1 MSARI
6 ARGGPLSAAAVAIS
20 VAAGWVVGVRWLTT
34 WGQGPTMKL
43 GNTVAVVLAAV
54 ALALLAGDP
63 PRPGRR
69 PLTAVLS
76 VLVGLRG
83 VVVLAE
89 WATGHALTVDRL
101 VESRVAGDAV
111 ASRPSPHA
119 AIGLILLCGALL
131 TVDAERPVPRR
142 LHVGLV
148 GLLGTVVAFAGVGW
162 LFDSDTVTGGTSVG
176 GISLPAFVCFLG
188 LFVGLVGL
196 RPGRPPVAWLRG
208 DGAAATMLRRLV
220 PAAFIVPVLLG
231 GARLLGEE
239 AGWYDERFGLALFAT
254 SMIAVVLTIVFVT
267 ARTVR
272 TREREGTVLQ
282 ARLEATLDQL
292 PGAVFLCDTDGRLRS
307 VNRACAEAIGL
318 PATALV
324 GRRVDG
330 LTGYG
335 PLAELER
342 LDVDTVHRGA
352 VSREMDVR
360 HADGTVHHEVVTH
373 YPVRD
378 EDGALIGIGGIA
390 LDITARTVAE
400 RALSDA
406 EHRLR
411 QLLESAPDAM
421 VVAGEDGVIRT
432 VNAQAERLFGY
443 SREELVGS
451 PVDRLI
457 PTSRRE
463 AHAQHRAAFGS
474 APTARPMGAGRALR
488 ARRKDGSECPVEIS
502 LAPLQTEEGLL
513 VTAAIRDVTERA
525 RDEAEQ
531 AALRRV
537 ATAVAQDA
545 DPSAI
550 FELVAKEVAGV
561 LGVGH
566 GSVVRFESEES
577 GTVLGRWTPAG
588 PMHPGAPI
596 DLDDG
601 TAVGL
606 VAQTGRPARLDAY
619 PPGGSF
625 AVEQAR
631 AGLRSAVAAPIRVGG
646 RLWGAVAAATSAP
659 EPLPAEGEERVERFA
674 DLVATAISNA
684 QAWETL
690 ARQAAT
696 DAITG
701 VPNYRTFHSRLRD
714 EIERATRHR
723 RPLSVVLFD
732 LDRFK
737 LVNDTHGH
745 HAGDKV
751 LAAVARALAAEAR
764 GGEVVARVGG
774 EEFAWLLPETDALG
788 AFAAA
793 ERARRAVAALD
804 FGPIGR
810 VTVSAGVSSLEDS
823 GDGELLVQCADR
835 ALYWAKDAGRN
846 QTFRYTAET
855 QAALAEQPHRRERH
869 QSMNS
874 IRALAR
880 AIDAK
885 DIGTRSHSERVAALS
900 EELARRC
907 GWTSKRARQLHAAAL
922 LHDVGKIGIP
932 DSILLKPSSLTAD
945 EYEEIK
951 RHAEVGA
958 HIAAEVLDE
967 EPTRWVRHHHE
978 RWDGAGYPDGLAGHE
993 VPDGAQL
1000 LALADAWDVMTTAR
1014 SYQPTLTI
1022 EEARAECL
1030 AQRGAQFSPEAVDA
1044 LLALSADELAAIR
1057 PAVLGT

>member
-1 MSARI
+1 MSARL
-6 ARGGPLSAAAVAIS
+6 ARGGPPAAAAVAAS
-20 VAAGWVVGVRWLTT
+20 VAAGWVLGARWLTS
-34 WGQGPTMKL
+34 WGQGPTMKF
-43 GNTVAVVLAAV
+43 GTAAAVVIA
-54 ALALLAGDP
+54 ALAITLLAGDP
-63 PRPGRR
+63 PRASRR
-69 PLTAVLS
+69 PLTAVLA
-76 VLVGLRG
+76 VLVGIRG
-83 VVVLAE
+83 VVILAE

-101 VESRVAGDAV
+101 VASRVAGDAV
-111 ASRPSPHA
+111 ATQPSPHA
-119 AIGLILLCGALL
+119 AIGLVLLCGALL
-131 TVDAERPVPRR
+131 TVDAQHRLLRG
-142 LHVGLV
+142 LHVALT
-148 GLLGTVVAFAGVGW
+148 GLLGTIVAFAGVGW
-162 LFDSDTVTGGTSVG
+162 LFGSVSVTAGASVG
-176 GISLPAFVCFLG
+176 SISLPTFVCFLG

-196 RPGRPPVAWLRG
+196 RPDRPPVAWLRG

-220 PAAFIVPVLLG
+220 PTAFVAPVLLG

-272 TREREGTVLQ
+272 KREREGTVLQ

-292 PGAVFLCDTDGRLRS
+292 PGAVFLCDTDGQLQS

-318 PATALV
+318 PAAALV
-324 GRRVDG
+324 GRRVDS
-330 LTGYG
+330 LTSYG
-335 PLAELER
+335 PLAELQR
-342 LDVDTVHRGA
+342 LDVATVRYGA
-352 VSREMDVR
+352 ASREMDVR

-400 RALSDA
+400 RALADA
-406 EHRLR
+406 ERRLR

-432 VNAQAERLFGY
+432 VNAQAERLFGF

-451 PVDRLI
+451 SVDLLI
-457 PTSRRE
+457 PAARRG

-474 APTARPMGAGRALR
+474 APTARSMGAGRALR

-513 VTAAIRDVTERA
+513 VTASIRDVTERA

-566 GSVVRFESEES
+566 GSVVRFESEGS

-588 PMHPGAPI
+588 PSQPGAPI

-606 VAQTGRPARLDAY
+606 VAQSGRPARLDAY
-619 PPGGSF
+619 PRGGSF

-646 RLWGAVAAATSAP
+646 RLWGAVAAATSAA
-659 EPLPAEGEERVERFA
+659 EPLPAEDEARVERFA

-701 VPNYRTFHSRLRD
+701 VYRTFHSRLRD

-723 RPLSVVLFD
+723 RPLAVVLFD

-751 LAAVARALAAEAR
+751 LAEVARTLAAEAR

-804 FGPIGR
+804 FGPIGT

-951 RHAEVGA
+951 RHPEIGA
-958 HIAAEVLDE
+958 QIAAEVLDE

-978 RWDGAGYPDGLAGHE
+978 RWDGAGYPDGLAGHD

-1014 SYQPTLTI
+1014 SYQRTLTI
-1022 EEARAECL
+1022 EEARAECV

-1057 PAVLGT
+1057 PAVLGA